1 MMKLILTILSTCV
14 ILMGSFF
21 QTDSHAYDYLVGAEA
36 GYYSPSG
43 SDSHYV
49 TLLDGARQ
57 TDQEIQMS
65 NGADSAYAYARSS
78 LLSGSIGIELEA
90 TGSAQATARG
100 TLAETLILDWNPD
113 LTDPFYVWVYWDVYG
128 TYNAENNQKM
138 YTALNAAWGGV
149 DAIKIPLN
157 NIEDWDLTDG
167 EAHMSKRLTIDPTQ
181 SVITEMIYNSGTS
194 QWETIYY
201 DPHEIGIWSTL
212 EIRELED
219 GYARFGHTGTFN
231 LAFSTDGAGN
241 DLIDIDYTSGSGE
254 FLTEPETTVPIPAGI
269 FLLGSGVVGLLG
281 IRRWQD

>member
-1 MMKLILTILSTCV
+1 MKLILAILSISV

-21 QTDSHAYDYLVGAEA
+21 QADSHAYVYLIGAEA

-43 SDSHYV
+43 SDSDYV
-49 TLLDGARQ
+49 TLRDGDKQ
-57 TDQEIQMS
+57 TDREIQMS

-100 TLAETLILDWNPD
+100 TLAETLILDWDDN

-128 TYNAENNQKM
+128 TYNAESNQKM

-149 DAIKIPLN
+149 DAMRIPQN

-181 SVITEMIYNSGTS
+181 SVVTGQIYNFETHY
-194 QWETIYY
+194 WDTIYY
-201 DPHEIGIWSTL
+201 DPHEIGIWATL
-212 EIRELED
+212 EIRDLKD

-231 LAFSTDGAGN
+231 LGFSTDAAGN
-241 DLIDIDYTSGSGE
+241 DLIDIDYTSGSGA

-269 FLLGSGVVGLLG
+269 ILLGSGLVGVLG
-281 IRRWQD
+281 IRRWQN